1 MAKSR
6 KSQRRAASR
15 RANRSASRK
24 NRRNTRR
31 QRRQSGGS
39 GPVGVYDLG
48 SMSDRQG
55 ADFASKHVAQH
66 GGAAPID
73 APTRLIED
81 PSLLQS
87 ARTDVLDAALK
98 AIEGIR
104 DPGQAGGRRRGRKA
118 SRKNRKASRK
128 NRKASRKN
136 RKASRKNR
144 KASRKNRR
152 QSGGRFD
159 AELLGSASGP
169 HMLLSPAMTA
179 RAGLNADWSNL
190 SDYVPKLR

>member
-1 MAKSR
+1 
-6 KSQRRAASR
+6 
-15 RANRSASRK
+15 
-24 NRRNTRR
+24 
-31 QRRQSGGS
+31 
-39 GPVGVYDLG
+39 
-48 SMSDRQG
+48 MSDRQG
-55 ADFASKHVAQH
+55 ADFASKHLAQH

-73 APTRLIED
+73 APTRLMED

-104 DPGQAGGRRRGRKA
+104 DPGQAGGRRRGRKASRNNRKASRKNRKA